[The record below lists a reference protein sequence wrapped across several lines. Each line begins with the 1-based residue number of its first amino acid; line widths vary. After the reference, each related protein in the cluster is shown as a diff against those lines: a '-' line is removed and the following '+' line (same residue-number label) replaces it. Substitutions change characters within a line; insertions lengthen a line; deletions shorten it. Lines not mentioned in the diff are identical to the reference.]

1 MFEHESAATQEV
13 VGWPDGRTHSP
24 CSPHLMTCHAS
35 PARMAL
41 SRPRR
46 KKRRRVEAKAADLH
60 GVQCSTGMW
69 YAGEEGKGRGRAQ
82 NLGRVDIGQ
91 ETSQGAFAQTE
102 ILKSAASFIF
112 FEGVWG
118 RTGSPA
124 LISSHLPVHSRSQ
137 RAFPLTGRRFKHP
150 THYPK
155 TEAGA
160 VESVKKEGQ
169 SPISQHTSSQSG

>member
-69 YAGEEGKGRGRAQ
+69 YAGEEGKGRGRGQ
-82 NLGRVDIGQ
+82 NLGESISTRKQVR
-91 ETSQGAFAQTE
+91 EPSRKPKFLRAQ
-102 ILKSAASFIF
+102 LLSFF

-155 TEAGA
+155 TAAGA
-160 VESVKKEGQ
+160 VESVKREGQ
-169 SPISQHTSSQSG
+169 SPVNQHTSSQSG

>member
-46 KKRRRVEAKAADLH
+46 KKKETRGSKSCRPPRSAVQYGNVVCWGRRK
-60 GVQCSTGMW
+60 
-69 YAGEEGKGRGRAQ
+69 GKRARAEFR
-82 NLGRVDIGQ
+82 RVDIDQ